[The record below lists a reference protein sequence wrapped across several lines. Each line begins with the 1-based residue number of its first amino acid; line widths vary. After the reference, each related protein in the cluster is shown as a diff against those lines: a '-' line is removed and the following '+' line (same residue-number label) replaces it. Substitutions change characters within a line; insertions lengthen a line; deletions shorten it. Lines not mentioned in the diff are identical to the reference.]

1 MALLYELVPK
11 DKQYS
16 GSSVAQIVARS
27 TRNSSKSFTVLA
39 PCFDLSGLFYTALLA
54 KCTSICG
61 NDALTLAL
69 ATQGDCNADAGV
81 KAAMEPILRAI
92 LEVGVGGSVFFY
104 FSSSPLA
111 LAPFFLVDWSHWQ
124 EVTMKLDAAEA
135 CLAEACLQP
144 KKAKA
149 VKREA
154 HFFADGT
161 HLVRHGVPSRQTV
174 SVGWGTTGRYLPSHW
189 QWWDC
194 GAWLTVRHYTS
205 PPTPPPPP
213 QSPGRTP
220 NKPCTKHWTPSVPT
234 WTPECSQLLGR
245 G

>member
-27 TRNSSKSFTVLA
+27 TRNSSKSFAVLA
-39 PCFDLSGLFYTALLA
+39 PCFDLSGLFYAALLA

-111 LAPFFLVDWSHWQ
+111 PFLLVDWSHWQ

-174 SVGWGTTGRYLPSHW
+174 SVGWVHW
-189 QWWDC
+189 QV
-194 GAWLTVRHYTS
+194 L
-205 PPTPPPPP
+205 
-213 QSPGRTP
+213 
-220 NKPCTKHWTPSVPT
+220 VPT
-234 WTPECSQLLGR
+234 
-245 G
+245 